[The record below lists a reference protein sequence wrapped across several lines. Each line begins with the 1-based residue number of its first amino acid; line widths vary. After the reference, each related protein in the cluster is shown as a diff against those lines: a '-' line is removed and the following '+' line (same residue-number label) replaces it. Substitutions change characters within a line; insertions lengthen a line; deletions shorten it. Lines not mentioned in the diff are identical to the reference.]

1 MKLDN
6 KQKKIIRNIFFTILT
21 ILSLLGLAC
30 YIIKQIPSLDNNDFV
45 KSIAPYISIL
55 SFGFPIII
63 GFFIKYALGRH
74 QQSQIEETLKNYGVE
89 IVQKVKPTK
98 NPYKIKE
105 PPYFEYNEFKFWV
118 EQDKILIVFSELDNT
133 LNNQQKNEKLQKA
146 LNELANKIRVDFG
159 Q

>member
-30 YIIKQIPSLDNNDFV
+30 YIIKQIPSLQENDFV

-74 QQSQIEETLKNYGVE
+74 QQTQIEQTLQNYGVE
-89 IVQKVKPTK
+89 IVQKEKPTK

-118 EQDKILIVFSELDNT
+118 EQDKILVVFSDLDST
-133 LNNQQKNEKLQKA
+133 LNNQQRNDKLQKA
-146 LNELANKIRVDFG
+146 LNELANKIRVDLG

>member
-6 KQKKIIRNIFFTILT
+6 KQKKIIRNISFTILT

-30 YIIKQIPSLDNNDFV
+30 YIIKQVPSLEQNEFV

-74 QQSQIEETLKNYGVE
+74 QQNQIENTLKNYGVE
-89 IVQKVKPTK
+89 IVQPVKPTK

-118 EQDKILIVFSELDNT
+118 EQDKILIVFSDLDNT
-133 LNNQQKNEKLQKA
+133 LNNQEKNAKLQKA
-146 LNELANKIRVDFG
+146 LNELANKIRVDLG

>member
-6 KQKKIIRNIFFTILT
+6 KQKKIIRNIAFTILT

-30 YIIKQIPSLDNNDFV
+30 YIIKQIPSLEQNDFV

-74 QQSQIEETLKNYGVE
+74 QQSQIEQTLQNYGVE
-89 IVQKVKPTK
+89 IVQKEKPTK

-118 EQDKILIVFSELDNT
+118 DNDKILIVFSDLDNT
-133 LNNQQKNEKLQKA
+133 LNNQQRNEKLQKA
-146 LNELANKIRVDFG
+146 LNELANKIRVDLG

>member
-1 MKLDN
+1 MKLN
-6 KQKKIIRNIFFTILT
+6 NQQKKIIRNITFTILT
-21 ILSLLGLAC
+21 VLSLLGLAC
-30 YIIKQIPSLDNNDFV
+30 YIIKQIPSLQDNDFV

-74 QQSQIEETLKNYGVE
+74 QQTQIEQTLQNYGVE
-89 IVQKVKPTK
+89 IVQKEKPTK

-118 EQDKILIVFSELDNT
+118 EQDKILVVFSDLDST
-133 LNNQQKNEKLQKA
+133 LNNQQRNDKLQKA
-146 LNELANKIRVDFG
+146 LNELANKIRVDLG

>member
-6 KQKKIIRNIFFTILT
+6 KQKKIIRNITFTILT

-30 YIIKQIPSLDNNDFV
+30 YIVKQIPSLEHNDFV

-74 QQSQIEETLKNYGVE
+74 QQSQIEQTLQNYGVE
-89 IVQKVKPTK
+89 VVKPVKQSK

-105 PPYFEYNEFKFWV
+105 PPYFEYNEFQFWV
-118 EQDKILIVFSELDNT
+118 EQDKILIVFSDLDSE
-133 LNNQQKNEKLQKA
+133 LNNQQRNEKLQKA
-146 LNELANKIRVDFG
+146 IAELQNKIRIDLG

>member
-6 KQKKIIRNIFFTILT
+6 KQKKIIRNITFTILT

-30 YIIKQIPSLDNNDFV
+30 YIVKQIPSLENNDFV
-45 KSIAPYISIL
+45 NSIAPYISIL

-63 GFFIKYALGRH
+63 GFFIKYILGKH
-74 QQSQIEETLKNYGVE
+74 QQNQIEQTLQNYGVE
-89 IVQKVKPTK
+89 VVKPVKQTK

-118 EQDKILIVFSELDNT
+118 DDDKILIIFSDLDSA
-133 LNNQQKNEKLQKA
+133 LNKQQRNEKLQKA
-146 LNELANKIRVDFG
+146 IAELSNKIRIDLG

>member
-6 KQKKIIRNIFFTILT
+6 KQKKIIRNITFTILT

-30 YIIKQIPSLDNNDFV
+30 YIVKQIPSLENNDFV

-63 GFFIKYALGRH
+63 GFFVKYLLGKH
-74 QQSQIEETLKNYGVE
+74 QQSQIEQTLQNYGVE
-89 IVQKVKPTK
+89 VVKPVKQNK

-118 EQDKILIVFSELDNT
+118 DNDKILMVFSELDTT
-133 LNNQQKNEKLQKA
+133 LNNQQRNEKLQKA
-146 LNELANKIRVDFG
+146 LAELQNKIRIDLG

>member
-6 KQKKIIRNIFFTILT
+6 KQKKIIRNITFTILT
-21 ILSLLGLAC
+21 VLSLLGLAC
-30 YIIKQIPSLDNNDFV
+30 YIIKQIPSLQDNDFV

-74 QQSQIEETLKNYGVE
+74 QQTQIEQTLQNYGVE
-89 IVQKVKPTK
+89 IVQKEKPTK

-118 EQDKILIVFSELDNT
+118 EQDKILVVFSDLDNS
-133 LNNQQKNEKLQKA
+133 LNNQQRNDKLQKA
-146 LNELANKIRVDFG
+146 LNELANKIRVDLG

>member
-6 KQKKIIRNIFFTILT
+6 KQKKLIRNIFFTILT

-30 YIIKQIPSLDNNDFV
+30 YIIKQIPSLENNDFV

-63 GFFIKYALGRH
+63 GFFIKYVLGRY
-74 QQSQIEETLKNYGVE
+74 QQSQIEQTLQNYGVE
-89 IVQKVKPTK
+89 IVQKEKPTK

-118 EQDKILIVFSELDNT
+118 DNDKILIVFSDLDNS
-133 LNNQQKNEKLQKA
+133 LNNQEKNAKLQKA
-146 LNELANKIRVDFG
+146 LNELANKIRIDLG

>member
-6 KQKKIIRNIFFTILT
+6 KQKNIIRNITFTILT

-30 YIIKQIPSLDNNDFV
+30 YIVKQIPSLENNDFV

-74 QQSQIEETLKNYGVE
+74 QQNQIEQTLQNYGVE
-89 IVQKVKPTK
+89 IVKPVKQNK

-105 PPYFEYNEFKFWV
+105 APYFEYNEFKFWV
-118 EQDKILIVFSELDNT
+118 DKDKILVVFSELDTT
-133 LNNQQKNEKLQKA
+133 LNNQQRNDKLQKA
-146 LNELANKIRVDFG
+146 LNELANKIRVDLG

>member
-1 MKLDN
+1 MKLN
-6 KQKKIIRNIFFTILT
+6 NHQKKIIRNIAFTILT

-30 YIIKQIPSLDNNDFV
+30 YIIKQIPSLEQNDFV

-74 QQSQIEETLKNYGVE
+74 QQNQIEQTLKDYGVE
-89 IVQKVKPTK
+89 IVQKTKPTK

-105 PPYFEYNEFKFWV
+105 QPYFEYNEFKFWV
-118 EQDKILIVFSELDNT
+118 DNDKILIVFSDLDTT
-133 LNNQQKNEKLQKA
+133 LNNQQRNDKLQKA
-146 LNELANKIRVDFG
+146 LNELANKIRVDLG

>member
-1 MKLDN
+1 MKLN
-6 KQKKIIRNIFFTILT
+6 NQQKKIIRNIAFTILT

-30 YIIKQIPSLDNNDFV
+30 YIIKQIPSLEQNDFV

-74 QQSQIEETLKNYGVE
+74 QQSQIEQTLQNYGVE
-89 IVQKVKPTK
+89 IVQKEKPTK

-118 EQDKILIVFSELDNT
+118 DNDKILIVFSDLDNS
-133 LNNQQKNEKLQKA
+133 LNNQQRNEKLQKA
-146 LNELANKIRVDFG
+146 LNELANKIRVDLG

>member
-1 MKLDN
+1 MKLN
-6 KQKKIIRNIFFTILT
+6 NHQKKIIRNIAFTILT
-21 ILSLLGLAC
+21 ILSLLGLVC

-55 SFGFPIII
+55 SFGFPMIA
-63 GFFIKYALGRH
+63 GFFIKYVLGRH
-74 QQSQIEETLKNYGVE
+74 QQSQIEQTLQNYGVE
-89 IVQKVKPTK
+89 IVQKEKPTK

-118 EQDKILIVFSELDNT
+118 DNDKILIVFSDLDNT
-133 LNNQQKNEKLQKA
+133 LNNQQRNDRLQKA
-146 LNELANKIRVDFG
+146 LNELANKIRVDLG

>member
-1 MKLDN
+1 MKLN
-6 KQKKIIRNIFFTILT
+6 NQQKKIIRNIAFTILT

-30 YIIKQIPSLDNNDFV
+30 YIIKQIPSLEQNDFV

-74 QQSQIEETLKNYGVE
+74 QQTQIEQTLQNYGVE
-89 IVQKVKPTK
+89 IVQKEKPTK

-118 EQDKILIVFSELDNT
+118 DNDKILIVFSDLDNS
-133 LNNQQKNEKLQKA
+133 LNNQQRNDKLQKA
-146 LNELANKIRVDFG
+146 LNELANKIRVDLG